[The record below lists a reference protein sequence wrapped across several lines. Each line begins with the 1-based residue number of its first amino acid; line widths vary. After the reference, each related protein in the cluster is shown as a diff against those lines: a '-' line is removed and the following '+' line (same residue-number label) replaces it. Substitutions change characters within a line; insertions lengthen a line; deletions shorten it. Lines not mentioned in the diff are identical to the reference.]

1 MRRTEIRPHDVWSY
15 IVKRTQI
22 YLDEVQDRRLA
33 ERAAVLGVTKS
44 EVIRVAVD
52 RFLALDDRDRR
63 LEVFRD
69 AVRATAGAVD
79 VDPHA
84 IERERG
90 ADADRLAE
98 LHQR

>member
-1 MRRTEIRPHDVWSY
+1 MRRTEIRPRDVWSY

-22 YLDEVQDRRLA
+22 YLDEGQDRRLA

-79 VDPHA
+79 VDVEAVEHV
-84 IERERG
+84 REAG
-90 ADADRLAE
+90 AERLAQ
-98 LHQR
+98 LRRS